1 MRFLHRKRRKTPT
14 VIIIALIDVL
24 IVVLI
29 FMMVATTFKAQQPAM
44 QLSLPESSQTGTP
57 SDEVEM
63 LIVSVGKE
71 PPHFYLGQL
80 PVTYE
85 ALQTELKASAARNKQ
100 VSLAIRADEEAAWK
114 HVVRVMDAA
123 REAGMRVLAQTRLPE
138 QP

>member
-29 FMMVATTFKAQQPAM
+29 FMMVATTFKSHPAL
-44 QLSLPESSQTGTP
+44 QLSLPESSQVGST
-57 SDEVEM
+57 SEEVEM
-63 LIVSVGKE
+63 LIVSIGKE
-71 PPHFYLGQL
+71 APHFYLGQL

-85 ALQTELKASAARNKQ
+85 ALRTELKASASRNQQ
-100 VSLAIRADEEAAWK
+100 VRLAIRADEEAHWGQ
-114 HVVRVMDAA
+114 VVKVMDAA
-123 REAGMRVLAQTRLPE
+123 REAGIRVLAQTRLPG